1 MSTTTVLQKQ
11 ANTSFVKPNKMMET
25 RPFDYVY
32 GNLVKQVLIYFDI
45 NLIFIKKKLFNNKR

>member
-11 ANTSFVKPNKMMET
+11 ANTSFVKANKMMET

-32 GNLVKQVLIYFDI
+32 GNFV
-45 NLIFIKKKLFNNKR
+45 